1 MKPMK
6 DPDSNEGAASVKSAQ
21 RVLSIFRYFERGRV
35 PRTLSEI
42 SQDLGYPV
50 SSTLA
55 LLRSIHKLGYLTYN
69 IETKSYFPSLRFAML
84 GQWIPERLFEGGGVV
99 KMMEGLAIATQET
112 ILLAVQ
118 SGLYMQQIHVVETTQ
133 SLSYRPPN
141 GTLRPL
147 LKSVPGKVLL
157 SQQSE
162 VQVLKVVERSNATQ
176 NGGDETYKAAAIL
189 KELAQVRRDG
199 FAFAA
204 SVFTP
209 GVSNLAVALP
219 VRDGDPPMAISV
231 AGPSSRINKAA
242 IPGLMEHIR
251 AALEAMGP
259 PDMPGF
265 VEEVEYQ
272 E

>member
-1 MKPMK
+1 MVPE
-6 DPDSNEGAASVKSAQ
+6 SSEGAASVKSAQ
-21 RVLSIFRYFERGRV
+21 RVLSIFRYFEKGRE

-69 IETKSYFPSLRFAML
+69 IETKSYFPSLRFALL

-99 KMMEGLAIATQET
+99 KMMESLAMATQET

-118 SGLYMQQIHVVETTQ
+118 SGLYMQQVHAVETMQ
-133 SLSYRPPN
+133 PLSYRPPN

-147 LKSVPGKVLL
+147 LKSVPGKALL
-157 SQQSE
+157 SRQSE
-162 VQVLKVVERSNATQ
+162 AQVLKVVERSNATQ
-176 NGGDETYKAAAIL
+176 HGGREEYKAATVL

-199 FAFAA
+199 YAFAA

-219 VRDGDPPMAISV
+219 VRDGDPPMAISI
-231 AGPSSRINKAA
+231 AGPSSRMSRAA
-242 IPGLMEHIR
+242 IPGLLKHIHE
-251 AALEAMGP
+251 ALEAMELP
-259 PDMPGF
+259 EVTEPAEEPVWPD
-265 VEEVEYQ
+265 
-272 E
+272 